1 MKLVSAPYTY
11 GYKDKKLNK
20 VKGKIK
26 INKKHKGTHLIVYPF
41 LTDDG
46 LMEIY
51 SYEHLLSSCYSSF
64 WNDIVVLG
72 IASNKDGAME
82 LVVNMI
88 QDIYDSDMDF
98 DIKGFFGM

>member
-1 MKLVSAPYTY
+1 MKLVNAPYTY

-20 VKGKIK
+20 VKEKIR
-26 INKKHKGTHLIVYPF
+26 INKKQKGTHLIVYPF
-41 LTDDG
+41 LGDG

-51 SYEHLLSSCYSSF
+51 SYEHLLSSSYRSF

-72 IASNKDGAME
+72 IASDKEGALE
-82 LVVNMI
+82 LVVNI
-88 QDIYDSDMDF
+88 VQDIYDSDMDF